1 MVLIP
6 KLYTAFAGFA
16 TLSRKIETIYTR
28 LRAQRMQRVQRAQ
41 IAPIEF
47 MLVTTQRGG
56 LIAQRF
62 SHWADSM
69 VSSFACA
76 SPENPIDNI

>member
-28 LRAQRMQRVQRAQ
+28 LRAQRAQ
-41 IAPIEF
+41 IAPIEL

-56 LIAQRF
+56 LIALTY
-62 SHWADSM
+62 S
-69 VSSFACA
+69 
-76 SPENPIDNI
+76 IIYG

>member
-1 MVLIP
+1 MVLIS

-28 LRAQRMQRVQRAQ
+28 LRAQRAQ
-41 IAPIEF
+41 IAPIEL

-56 LIAQRF
+56 LIALTY
-62 SHWADSM
+62 S
-69 VSSFACA
+69 
-76 SPENPIDNI
+76 IIYG